1 MHSYLSIYIL
11 KKHMQ
16 WYKNV
21 HMSFQ
26 KNTSCRDIKWIDLDI
41 KCKSAINNLIPVTC
55 VAEKDK
61 KNRAGN
67 YQIRDAFAIL
77 GND

>member
-1 MHSYLSIYIL
+1 MW
-11 KKHMQ
+11 

-21 HMSFQ
+21 RASFQ
-26 KNTSCRDIKWIDLDI
+26 KNTSRRDIKWIDLDI
-41 KCKSAINNLIPVTC
+41 ECKTAINNLILVTC
-55 VAEKDK
+55 IAEKDK

>member
-1 MHSYLSIYIL
+1 MRR
-11 KKHMQ
+11 
-16 WYKNV
+16 YKNV
-21 HMSFQ
+21 RVSFQ
-26 KNTSCRDIKWIDLDI
+26 KNTSRRGIKWIDI
-41 KCKSAINNLIPVTC
+41 ECKTAINNLIPVTC
-55 VAEKDK
+55 VVEKDK

>member
-1 MHSYLSIYIL
+1 MHSYLSMYIL
-11 KKHMQ
+11 EKHMW

-21 HMSFQ
+21 RASFQ
-26 KNTSCRDIKWIDLDI
+26 KNTSRRDIKWIDLDI
-41 KCKSAINNLIPVTC
+41 ECKTAINNLILVTC
-55 VAEKDK
+55 IAEKDK